1 MGVYLKEKWLF
12 LVIFLLFRMF
22 VDFKWILGMFRD
34 ICSLIMMFVVLK
46 YYFENFDKKIIVWY

>member
-12 LVIFLLFRMF
+12 LVIFLLFWMF

-34 ICSLIMMFVVLK
+34 ICSWIMMFVVLK